1 MGNVVRKDA
10 AKADIF
16 GDTRST
22 LTSAQTKGG
31 VLQQL
36 AEERLGPI
44 VTLVDG
50 IEAQLASARK
60 TAAPLIATIATKNDE
75 ADRLLGK
82 VYDQIWNTVGRPAND
97 PALSVIF
104 PGGIAYYAEGDTEGQ
119 PDRMEVLAELLNAGL
134 HPKLPKDDAAA
145 AAAEVTTSGTTL
157 RIAVEA
163 ASKPVAKLGV
173 LERIHTTIAR
183 VAQLELSNLKRLY
196 KANGFTEV
204 EVHAII
210 PDRPA
215 ARAEKAAPA
224 PAPAPAVPA
233 TTGPAG
239 TPATTSTPV

>member
-16 GDTRST
+16 GDVRST
-22 LTSAQTKGG
+22 LTNAQTKGG
-31 VLQQL
+31 TLQQL

-50 IEAQLASARK
+50 IEAQLTSVRK
-60 TAAPLIATIATKNDE
+60 TATPLLATIATKNDE
-75 ADRLLGK
+75 ADHLLGK
-82 VYDQIWNTVGRPAND
+82 VYDQIWNKVGRPAND

-119 PDRMEVLAELLNAGL
+119 PDRMEVLVELLNAGL
-134 HPKLPKDDAAA
+134 HLKLPKDDAIAA
-145 AAAEVTTSGTTL
+145 ADEVATSCATL
-157 RIAVEA
+157 RSAVENA
-163 ASKPVAKLGV
+163 RKPVAKLGV

-183 VAQLELSNLKRLY
+183 VAQLELANLKRLY
-196 KANGFTEV
+196 KANGFTEA

-215 ARAEKAAPA
+215 SPAAKAAAAAPAAKAAPA
-224 PAPAPAVPA
+224 PAPA
-233 TTGPAG
+233 AG
-239 TPATTSTPV
+239 TPAATGTPV